1 MIHQCDMFASV
12 KTIGERD
19 GEDGGTN
26 PYFFTQKVNNGHDR
40 SEGENQGNITQM
52 CD

>member
-1 MIHQCDMFASV
+1 MFASV

-26 PYFFTQKVNNGHDR
+26 PYFFYTKSKQWAR
-40 SEGENQGNITQM
+40 PE
-52 CD
+52 